1 MKRDYPAWV
10 IAFAALALGMP
21 FVPAH
26 SKVLV
31 VGVCGG
37 GARTMVLPQDPAE
50 PAKENGSDRCCKACH
65 AGSNRRKRGEGV
77 SLPCC

>member
-21 FVPAH
+21 SVPAH
-26 SKVLV
+26 STMLV
-31 VGVCGG
+31 VGMCGG
-37 GARTMVLPQDPAE
+37 GTRTMVLPLDPAE
-50 PAKENGSDRCCKACH
+50 PAKENGNGCCGKACH
-65 AGSNRRKRGEGV
+65 AGNDRRKRGDGM